1 MATGKPPGH
10 AVSAGVFSFADVQV
24 DVGAHRLIRAG
35 KEVGIEPK
43 AFAVLLEFL
52 AHPDQMLNRDQLLDA
67 VWGHLYVTQATLN
80 RLVVQ
85 LRRALGDDIQSP
97 RFIQTV
103 RGLGYRFIA
112 PLTSTPSATPSA
124 LSFAPPVH
132 ARLPERTSTLIGR
145 EQAIAELGE
154 LLGSARLVT
163 VTGPGGIGKTQA
175 ALETARACASAFPD
189 GVWWFDFTACT
200 NDERLAQT
208 LADAFDIREVLGA
221 DNLLERLVEVLR
233 ARRVLLVLDNCE
245 RVAEPLGHIVGSL
258 LSLCTD
264 LRVLATSQQRLHCTG
279 ETLYSLPPLET
290 PAAGS
295 WASADEL
302 AQLVMVPAVQ
312 LLLVRSRSLASGFT
326 LTPANAAA
334 VAELCR
340 RLDGLPL
347 ALELAAARLR
357 LLSPEQLLL
366 RMQDRFQW
374 LADAPSGRTLH
385 HQTLSALIE
394 WSFALLSER
403 EQALLCAL
411 SVFAGGWTLDGAMA
425 IGAAFELGG
434 EQTLDLL
441 GGLVD
446 KSLVAVDASISP
458 PRYSLLDSVRLF
470 ALTRLDKSNDETRV
484 RRTHLAHCIDFTALV
499 DAEIRGERQQLWVER
514 VLREKAN
521 LQAAFDHALARE
533 ELADDAVTLC
543 ANLCWYFRVQGEYR
557 QASQWLDQALR
568 ASDTLNLHRAR
579 ALIAGGIVHHHCQMH
594 GRAASLLQEGIAL
607 ATQLG
612 DDALAASGQGVL
624 AFELAAGGDFNG
636 SERCVE
642 AALAIAETH
651 GSDWLR
657 SLALLGRGIACAMR
671 GQHREAEAWMSE
683 AAELTA
689 APGDDIFQH
698 GYVLINRALQRFQ
711 LDDVRGAALDWLRM
725 LDLSIRL
732 QHRRGAAGCVEGAA
746 YLALRHGDADCAAR
760 LLAAA
765 ARVRDLTGA
774 PLFPQWH
781 VAHANAEAGAREMLG
796 EAFKD
801 VQKQGAEARI
811 EDVVELTR
819 TRLAELTA

>member
-1 MATGKPPGH
+1 MATGRPQEPT
-10 AVSAGVFSFADVQV
+10 SPAGLFHFADVQV

-35 KEVGIEPK
+35 QEIAVEPK

-52 AHPDQMLNRDQLLDA
+52 THPDQMLSRDQLFDA
-67 VWGHLYVTQATLN
+67 VWGHAYITQATLN

-85 LRRALGDDIQSP
+85 LRRALGDDVQSP
-97 RFIQTV
+97 RHIQTV

-112 PLTSTPSATPSA
+112 PLITTAGTVSPA
-124 LSFAPPVH
+124 LRFAPPVH
-132 ARLPERTSTLIGR
+132 ARLPERTGALIGR
-145 EQAIAELGE
+145 KRAIVELGE

-175 ALETARACASAFPD
+175 ALETARACAPAFPD
-189 GVWWFDFTACT
+189 GVWWFDFTACAK
-200 NDERLAQT
+200 DERLAQT
-208 LADAFDIREVLGA
+208 LADAFDIREARGA
-221 DNLLERLVEVLR
+221 ENLLERLVEVLR
-233 ARRVLLVLDNCE
+233 PRRVLLVLDNCE
-245 RVAEPLGHIVGSL
+245 RVAEPLGRIVESL
-258 LSLCTD
+258 LSLCAD
-264 LRVLATSQQRLHCTG
+264 LHVLATSQQRLHCPG
-279 ETLYSLPPLET
+279 EALYSLLPLET
-290 PAAGS
+290 PASGT
-295 WASADEL
+295 WATADEV
-302 AQLVMVPAVQ
+302 AQLVTVPAVQ
-312 LLLVRSRSLASGFT
+312 LLITRSRSLASGFT
-326 LTPANAAA
+326 LTTANAAA

-366 RMQDRFQW
+366 RMQDRFRW
-374 LADAPSGRTLH
+374 LADVPSGRTLH

-411 SVFAGGWTLDGAMA
+411 AVFAGGWTLHGAMA
-425 IGAAFELGG
+425 IGAAFELDG

-446 KSLVAVDASISP
+446 KSLVTVDASINP

-470 ALTRLDKSNDETRV
+470 ALAQLGKSGDEARV
-484 RRTHLAHCIDFTALV
+484 RRAHLTHCIDFTARV
-499 DAEIRGERQQLWVER
+499 DAQVRGERQQLWVGR

-521 LQAAFDHALARE
+521 LQAAFEHALTHVD
-533 ELADDAVTLC
+533 LADGAIMLC
-543 ANLCWYFRVQGEYR
+543 ANLCWYFRIQGDYR
-557 QASQWLDQALR
+557 QANQWMDLALR
-568 ASDTLNLHRAR
+568 ESDTQDLHRAR
-579 ALIAGGIVHHHCQMH
+579 ALIANGIAHHHRQTT
-594 GRAASLLQEGIAL
+594 GPAASLLQEGIAL

-624 AFELAAGGDFNG
+624 AFEHAMHGDFDD

-642 AALAIAETH
+642 TALAVAEAH
-651 GSDWLR
+651 GSRWLR

-683 AAELTA
+683 AAELTS

-698 GYVLINRALQRFQ
+698 GYVLIVRALQRFH
-711 LDDVRGAALDWLRM
+711 LGDASGAASDWLRT
-725 LDLSIRL
+725 LDLSIGL
-732 QHRRGAAGCVEGAA
+732 QHRRSVAGCIEGAA
-746 YLALRHGDADCAAR
+746 YLVLGQGDADCAAR

-781 VAHANAEAGAREMLG
+781 AAHAKAEASAREILG

-801 VQKQGAEARI
+801 VQKQGTEARI

-819 TRLAELTA
+819 TRLAELAA